1 MNLENITFIGHATFK
16 IVGSKIIYTDPFKI
30 KNRDKAD
37 IILITHSHFDHCS
50 IEDVEKLLNSETT
63 AISSKDCV
71 EKLEKIV
78 PHVIG
83 LEPYDEANVQGV
95 HIKAVPAYNIN
106 KEFHPKSNKW
116 NGYVFSMDGTTYYI
130 PGDTDLI
137 PEMKEISADIAF
149 FPVGGTYTMDAEEAA
164 EAAKI
169 IAPKVAV
176 PMHYGSIVG
185 SSEDAKKFLDLVG
198 EIGHIFS

>member
-1 MNLENITFIGHATFK
+1 MNLENIVFIGHATFK
-16 IVGSKIIYTDPFKI
+16 IEGSKVVYTDPFKI
-30 KNRDKAD
+30 KNQDKAD

-50 IEDVEKLLNSETT
+50 PDDITKLLGDNTT
-63 AISSKDCV
+63 AVCSKDCV

-106 KEFHPKSNKW
+106 KEFHPRTNKW
-116 NGYVFSMDGTTYYI
+116 NGYIFTLDGTSYYL

-137 PEMKEISADIAF
+137 PEMKDIRADIAF
-149 FPVGGTYTMDAEEAA
+149 FPVGGTYTMNAEEAA

-169 IAPKVAV
+169 IDPKVAI

-185 SSEDAKKFLDLVG
+185 SNDDAEKFLKLVG
-198 EIGHIFS
+198 DIGHIIN